1 MCAEHCEEQGGTAIA
16 AIGSRELAR
25 GSRGAHSLELR
36 ALPVEA
42 SLASRTYD
50 VLRDAIA
57 EMPIYDGTDDDI
69 RLDERALAG
78 RLGISR
84 TPVRAALQRLENE
97 GVVQTIPRRGIY
109 VVRKT
114 KAEIVDVILAASA
127 LEGMAARL
135 ATERATDAEIEGL
148 LERYPAFRPA
158 GIPAAAWLN
167 AAEDS
172 ADDSP
177 ISAYSAV
184 NLQFHQEIVDLAHS
198 ELFSSHVARLKIHM
212 RAIRQ
217 WAVGDDDRRAHSDT
231 DHAEIVG
238 ALWDR
243 DGDRAEEAARRHGVS
258 LAEHVRA
265 SVLLSRMA
273 GRALLGQSPTG
284 LP

>member
-1 MCAEHCEEQGGTAIA
+1 M
-16 AIGSRELAR
+16 
-25 GSRGAHSLELR
+25 RGAVHGPEGDAITSLDEVTPGRRGTHSLQLR
-36 ALPVEA
+36 ALTVEA

-50 VLRDAIA
+50 ILRDAIA

-69 RLDERALAG
+69 RLDERALAE

-114 KAEIVDVILAASA
+114 KAEIIEVILASAA

-135 ATERATDAEIEGL
+135 AAERATDSELEDL
-148 LERYPAFRPA
+148 LARYPAFRPA
-158 GIPAAAWLN
+158 GMPADAPPEP
-167 AAEDS
+167 AEP
-172 ADDSP
+172 ALDDSP

-184 NLQFHQEIVDLAHS
+184 NLQFHQQIVDLAHS

-217 WAVGDDDRRAHSDT
+217 RTIGDGDRRVHSVS
-231 DHAEIVG
+231 DHAEIVA
-238 ALWDR
+238 ALWER
-243 DGDRAEEAARRHGVS
+243 DGDRAEATVRKHGVS
-258 LAEHVRA
+258 LAEHVRDN
-265 SVLLSRMA
+265 VTYLK
-273 GRALLGQSPTG
+273 
-284 LP
+284 